1 MYDSVAEVFS
11 ILATS
16 RSCGNI
22 YCSHQH
28 YKPGKIA
35 LHFSMLMIEY
45 IVATSYEL
53 WMMYFVTLMIIATKI
68 VVAKSRICVW

>member
-22 YCSHQH
+22 HCSYQH
-28 YKPGKIA
+28 YQLGKIT
-35 LHFSMLMIEY
+35 LHFPVLMIEY
-45 IVATSYEL
+45 LVPTSYEL
-53 WMMYFVTLMIIATKI
+53 WMM
-68 VVAKSRICVW
+68 